1 MHNQNKIIIQTDNR
15 KHSIRITT
23 ISPSEFDIYFKS
35 VAELEEGKHVLFNF
49 TDHGQTIKSFRV
61 KIGGDHDEFIEND
74 NEFGWDMFDSMMCLV
89 VGPLHEQNYK
99 KVLPANIARLYVWR
113 FWDDAREKLKRPK
126 RRKEVPKPSKHSVAG
141 LPDQALKPK

>member
-1 MHNQNKIIIQTDNR
+1 RVSRSLISL
-15 KHSIRITT
+15 SILTRST
-23 ISPSEFDIYFKS
+23 ISPSEFDIYFNS
-35 VAELEEGKHVLFNF
+35 AAELEEGKHVLFNF

-126 RRKEVPKPSKHSVAG
+126 RRKVVPKPSKHSVAG

>member
-1 MHNQNKIIIQTDNR
+1 MHNQNKIIIQTENWA
-15 KHSIRITT
+15 HSIRITT
-23 ISPSEFDIYFKS
+23 ISPSDFDIYFNS

-49 TDHGQTIKSFRV
+49 TDYGQTIKSFRV

-113 FWDDAREKLKRPK
+113 FWDDARKKLKRLK
-126 RRKEVPKPSKHSVAG
+126 RRKVVPNNR
-141 LPDQALKPK
+141 

>member
-15 KHSIRITT
+15 RHSIRITT
-23 ISPSEFDIYFKS
+23 ISPSDFDIYFKS
-35 VAELEEGKHVLFNF
+35 VAELEEEKHILFNF

-61 KIGGDHDEFIEND
+61 KIGGDHDEFIESD

-126 RRKEVPKPSKHSVAG
+126 RRKVVPNNR
-141 LPDQALKPK
+141 